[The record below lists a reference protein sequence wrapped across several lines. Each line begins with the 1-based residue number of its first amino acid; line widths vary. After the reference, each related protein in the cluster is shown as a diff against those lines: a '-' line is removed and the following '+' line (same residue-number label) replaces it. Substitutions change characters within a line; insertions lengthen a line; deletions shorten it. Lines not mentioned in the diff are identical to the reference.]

1 MFGNFKTIKKY
12 KSKFLLFR
20 KNGAGIT
27 LVEIVVVL
35 FVVSLF
41 SVIIVANFPRI
52 MRQSALSRATYKL
65 AQDLRSA
72 QDLGLSGVIINDAN
86 GDVINN
92 VEGYGIYV
100 GTPPTNQYVIYAD
113 VASGGANVQKYS
125 GDAFTLCSDVEQSGI
140 ALTSDCVIEI
150 IDVTDENPSLSISG
164 IVNNFNGTDINSG
177 TSINFTPPNPTINIE
192 DDDSNHYFGS
202 GIKIVLQN
210 TDGSTRAVLINGSGL
225 IDVQ

>member
-1 MFGNFKTIKKY
+1 M
-12 KSKFLLFR
+12 
-20 KNGAGIT
+20 
-27 LVEIVVVL
+27 
-35 FVVSLF
+35 
-41 SVIIVANFPRI
+41 
-52 MRQSALSRATYKL
+52 
-65 AQDLRSA
+65 
-72 QDLGLSGVIINDAN
+72 
-86 GDVINN
+86 
-92 VEGYGIYV
+92 
-100 GTPPTNQYVIYAD
+100 
-113 VASGGANVQKYS
+113 
-125 GDAFTLCSDVEQSGI
+125 EQSGI